1 VGTGIARLG
10 SLAAAVIVARS
21 LGRADLGRYAAIA
34 AIGAIVV
41 SGPGGGLPIMAI
53 RDVASGR
60 AGRSFASHAARA
72 ELLVTAIASCL
83 GILAVMVIVGGKD
96 AAQLGLVVGL
106 GNMTLVQVSLA
117 TSLGL
122 GLKLH
127 SLVIGLQV
135 AQGVLLPMATLV
147 AVHFGLGLPGALGAF
162 AIAGIPCAT
171 AGFWAL
177 RDPLRRLSGDSDNR
191 HLFWRSKSFLGLGAV
206 NGGYQ
211 RVDSVVTLA
220 AAGAIATGTYASAYR
235 VLGPFDLLEAGFA
248 QVFYPRLSAMEAGT
262 AAWDAIRRRATLLYT
277 FVVVP
282 PAALAFI
289 LMPLIILTLFGPT
302 FRSSI
307 TPARILMLSLV
318 PGALY
323 WPDALALS
331 ACGRES
337 VVLFIFLISTVLDV
351 VLVIVLA
358 GRWGATGAA
367 WAWVV
372 TELSLWLGVKIAIR
386 SQMVRRRGE
395 SPT

>member
-1 VGTGIARLG
+1 
-10 SLAAAVIVARS
+10 
-21 LGRADLGRYAAIA
+21 
-34 AIGAIVV
+34 
-41 SGPGGGLPIMAI
+41 MAI

-60 AGRSFASHAARA
+60 AGRSFAYHAARA
-72 ELLVTAIASCL
+72 ELLVTGVASVL
-83 GILAVMVIVGGKD
+83 AILAVMTIVGGKD

-122 GLKLH
+122 GLRLH

-135 AQGVLLPMATLV
+135 AQGVLLPTATLL
-147 AVHFGLGLPGALGAF
+147 AVQFGFGLAGALAAF

-177 RDPLRRLSGDSDNR
+177 RDPLKRLSGNAENR
-191 HLFWRSKSFLGLGAV
+191 RLFWRSKSFLGLGAV

-211 RVDSVVTLA
+211 RIDSVVTLA
-220 AAGAIATGTYASAYR
+220 AAGATATGTYASAYR

-262 AAWDAIRRRATLLYT
+262 AAWDAIRRRATFLYT
-277 FVVVP
+277 LVVVP
-282 PAALAFI
+282 LAGLAFA
-289 LMPLIILTLFGPT
+289 LMPLIVVALFGPT

-331 ACGRES
+331 ACGRETI
-337 VVLFIFLISTVLDV
+337 VMLIFLISTALDV

-358 GRWGATGAA
+358 GHWGAVGAA
-367 WAWVV
+367 WAWVA
-372 TELSLWLGVKIAIR
+372 TEMSLWLGVKLAIR
-386 SQMVRRRGE
+386 SQKDKLRE
-395 SPT
+395 TPSI